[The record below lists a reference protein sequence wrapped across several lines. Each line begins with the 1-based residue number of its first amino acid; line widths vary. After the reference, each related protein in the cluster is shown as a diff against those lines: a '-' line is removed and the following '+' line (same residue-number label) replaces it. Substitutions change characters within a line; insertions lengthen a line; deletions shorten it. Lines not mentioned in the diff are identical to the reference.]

1 MACGCGWRRRLPRS
15 VTHEEVL
22 AVAPCYGWIDGQKNS
37 DADQTWLQQFCPRL
51 HQPLVEDQPGEGP
64 DADRKRDH
72 AAGGARKRRSV
83 PGRTG
88 AGETPGIR
96 QVALACR
103 VICPQHRMQIFGVK
117 AWLEGLDRQNRYR
130 VLFRIPTVKKSE
142 TPASKIREFVEM
154 LERNGKIQE
163 SGRPKRSRK

>member
-1 MACGCGWRRRLPRS
+1 
-15 VTHEEVL
+15 V
-22 AVAPCYGWIDGQKNS
+22 
-37 DADQTWLQQFCPRL
+37 
-51 HQPLVEDQPGEGP
+51 
-64 DADRKRDH
+64 
-72 AAGGARKRRSV
+72 
-83 PGRTG
+83 
-88 AGETPGIR
+88 IR

-163 SGRPKRSRK
+163 SGRAKRSRK